1 MATADRCI
9 ARYRATMSMLAT
21 TTATYAR
28 PVGVILVTGDDR
40 QTYLHSLLSQDLEG
54 VRPGTVAD
62 FLYLDAKGT
71 ALAEGRAVV
80 RAGDVLLV
88 TPQTVTAS
96 LADALGRFTF
106 LLDATADDV
115 SAKWGMVSVR
125 GPDTDDLPG
134 ARSQPM
140 TAAPHGDGIVVR
152 DRSGGVDYLGPE
164 AWVAARIDDLG
175 LPAAD
180 LHDWERWRIRA
191 ALPAW
196 GREIAAGRRTQE
208 LGLLP
213 THVHLRKGCYPGQES
228 IAKTWNLGRP
238 RRALWVAE
246 FEAAVPEEG
255 EVRVG
260 DRTGVITSA
269 APDGTGMV
277 ALTLLP
283 LERDGSLADRA
294 LDADGIPGRALHR
307 VGDGLPQ
314 PGA

>member
-1 MATADRCI
+1 MATADDAM
-9 ARYRATMSMLAT
+9 ARYRAIMSLLAT
-21 TTATYAR
+21 TTAAYTR
-28 PVGVILVTGDDR
+28 PVGVIRVTGDDR
-40 QTYLHSLLSQDLEG
+40 QTYLHSLLSQDIEG
-54 VRPGTVAD
+54 ARPGTVAD

-106 LLDATADDV
+106 LLDATAEDV
-115 SAKWGMVSVR
+115 SADWRMVSVR
-125 GPDTDDLPG
+125 GPDTDELPG

-152 DRSGGVDYLGPE
+152 DRSGGVDYLGPA
-164 AWVAARIDDLG
+164 AWVTARIDELG

-180 LHDWERWRIRA
+180 VHDWERWRIRA

-196 GREIAAGRRTQE
+196 GREITAGRRTQE

-238 RRALWVAE
+238 RRALWVTE
-246 FEAAVPEEG
+246 FEAAVPTDG

-260 DRTGVITSA
+260 DRAGVITSA
-269 APDGTGMV
+269 APDGPRMV
-277 ALTLLP
+277 ALALLP
-283 LERDGSLADRA
+283 LERDGSLADRT
-294 LDADGIPGRALHR
+294 LDADGVRGRAVHR

>member
-1 MATADRCI
+1 MATADRTV
-9 ARYRATMSMLAT
+9 ARYRALMSLLTT

-28 PVGVILVTGDDR
+28 PVGVIRVTGNDR
-40 QTYLHSLLSQDLEG
+40 QTYLHSLLSQHLEDA
-54 VRPGTVAD
+54 RPGTVAD
-62 FLYLDAKGT
+62 FLYLDAKGS
-71 ALAEGRAVV
+71 ALAEGRAIV

-88 TPQTVTAS
+88 TPAVVTAS

-106 LLDATADDV
+106 LLDATAEDV
-115 SAKWGMVSVR
+115 SDGWRMVSVR
-125 GPDTDDLPG
+125 GSDTDGLPG
-134 ARSQPM
+134 ARSQRM

-152 DRSGGVDYLGPE
+152 DRSGGVDYLGSVAWVTERVAELRLPE
-164 AWVAARIDDLG
+164 AD
-175 LPAAD
+175 P
-180 LHDWERWRIRA
+180 HDWELWRIRA
-191 ALPAW
+191 AVPAW
-196 GREIAAGRRTQE
+196 GHEIAAGRRTQE

-246 FEAAVPEEG
+246 FDAAVPADV

-269 APDGTGMV
+269 APDGARTV
-277 ALTLLP
+277 ALALLP
-283 LERDGSLADRA
+283 LERDGSLADRT
-294 LDADGIPGRALHR
+294 LDADGVPGRALQR
-307 VGDGLPQ
+307 VGDDLPQ

>member
-1 MATADRCI
+1 MATTDDAI
-9 ARYRATMSMLAT
+9 TRYRAIMSLLDT
-21 TTATYAR
+21 TTAAYTR
-28 PVGVILVTGDDR
+28 PVGVIRVTGNDR
-40 QTYLHSLLSQDLEG
+40 QTYLHSLLSQHLEDA
-54 VRPGTVAD
+54 RPGTVAD

-71 ALAEGRAVV
+71 ALAEGRAIV

-88 TPQTVTAS
+88 TPQSVAAS
-96 LADALGRFTF
+96 LTDALGRFTF
-106 LLDATADDV
+106 LLDATAEDV
-115 SAKWGMVSVR
+115 SAGWRMVSVR

-152 DRSGGVDYLGPE
+152 DRSGGVDYLGPA
-164 AWVAARIDDLG
+164 AWVTERVDELG
-175 LPAAD
+175 LPEAD
-180 LHDWERWRIRA
+180 VDDWERWRIRA

-196 GREIAAGRRTQE
+196 GTEIVAGRRTQE

-246 FEAAVPEEG
+246 FDAAVPAGG

-269 APDGTGMV
+269 AADGSRVV
-277 ALTLLP
+277 ALTMLP

-294 LDADGIPGRALHR
+294 LEADGVPGRALQR